1 MLPTQDS
8 DAEYDKK
15 MPCRHHRLQG
25 IFYLGSACC
34 SVALTSLND
43 PMNMFAGQRI
53 MNAAIRTENEILLA
67 GAFKESFGLALNVRF
82 AAGIEKGAGAM
93 IKTTHQRGAWLK
105 EGAGFFKRINFF
117 HVHIPVYSL
126 IREIVP

>member
-1 MLPTQDS
+1 
-8 DAEYDKK
+8 
-15 MPCRHHRLQG
+15 
-25 IFYLGSACC
+25 
-34 SVALTSLND
+34 
-43 PMNMFAGQRI
+43 
-53 MNAAIRTENEILLA
+53 MNAAIRAENEILLA

-117 HVHIPVYSL
+117 HVHIPVYLSDSL
-126 IREIVP
+126 KPLDFPVFPAGLLP